1 MTTWQAIRKASAHQA
16 GRPYFRLDNLL
27 FSTSKLLK
35 HVFSCSLLCKLCVFF
50 YSRAA
55 VSVVFH
61 LAVLFRFYHLLVV
74 LLCLIYFQL
83 TNKNKD
89 DVEQLSAHSSIP
101 QTIGGFA
108 KAKYNVLQYQR
119 RYFVSYFVKYAHKP

>member
-50 YSRAA
+50 LFKGSSKCGFPPCCPVQVLSFARC
-55 VSVVFH
+55 VVVPH
-61 LAVLFRFYHLLVV
+61 LFLA
-74 LLCLIYFQL
+74 
-83 TNKNKD
+83 NK
-89 DVEQLSAHSSIP
+89 
-101 QTIGGFA
+101 
-108 KAKYNVLQYQR
+108 
-119 RYFVSYFVKYAHKP
+119 

>member
-61 LAVLFRFYHLLVV
+61 LAVLFEFYHLLVV
-74 LLCLIYFQL
+74 LLCLIYF
-83 TNKNKD
+83 
-89 DVEQLSAHSSIP
+89 
-101 QTIGGFA
+101 
-108 KAKYNVLQYQR
+108 
-119 RYFVSYFVKYAHKP
+119 